1 MRRHPISSLNLSFFI
16 IITELELLPVLVPSK
31 GAVVV
36 WVIHEELPKP
46 QPLMELTD
54 QDSLLLPAL
63 TLAPMIRHNNNNK
76 HPSAT
81 GRKKNYINSPHF
93 VWKGFVIMCNKRSA
107 TQLLQHF
114 WRRMNDDRKNDNEWK
129 NLLLQEIE
137 KNVYLRNYEFFS
149 KLWYSLL
156 I

>member
-31 GAVVV
+31 EAEVV
-36 WVIHEELPKP
+36 WVILEELPKP

-114 WRRMNDDRKNDNEWK
+114 WRRMNDDRKNDMNEKIYYYKKLKRMFIW
-129 NLLLQEIE
+129 EIM
-137 KNVYLRNYEFFS
+137 NFFLS
-149 KLWYSLL
+149 CDTHY
-156 I
+156 

>member
-81 GRKKNYINSPHF
+81 GRKKNYINPPHF

-107 TQLLQHF
+107 TQLLLQHF
-114 WRRMNDDRKNDNEWK
+114 WRRMNDDRKNDMNEKIYYYKKLKRMFIW
-129 NLLLQEIE
+129 EIM
-137 KNVYLRNYEFFS
+137 NFFLS
-149 KLWYSLL
+149 CDTHY
-156 I
+156 

>member
-1 MRRHPISSLNLSFFI
+1 MRRHPISSLNLFFFI

-31 GAVVV
+31 EAVVV
-36 WVIHEELPKP
+36 WVILEELPKP

-81 GRKKNYINSPHF
+81 GRKKTILTPLILFGKVSWLRATNVPQHNYSSISDDEWMMTEKMIWMKKFTITRN
-93 VWKGFVIMCNKRSA
+93 WKECLF
-107 TQLLQHF
+107 
-114 WRRMNDDRKNDNEWK
+114 E
-129 NLLLQEIE
+129 
-137 KNVYLRNYEFFS
+137 
-149 KLWYSLL
+149 KLW
-156 I
+156 IFF